1 MTIALVLKVHDGV
14 VLASDSATTLTQ
26 TRSDGSIDVVN
37 IYNNADKLFNLQKA
51 LPIGAITWGL
61 GNIGPASMST
71 LAKDL
76 RHRFTSSDDDRWSVL
91 PGSYTMQE
99 VSRLVEEFLFDERY
113 EPLHRGVA
121 AHELPSLGF
130 LTAGYSAG
138 ADHPQIFHLS
148 IEGGRAT
155 STEVLTGEAGAMWW
169 GQPEAIARL
178 LNGVSLDTGPAL
190 INLGLEPSQAPT
202 VAAQLRD
209 QLATRIVSPA
219 MPIQDAVELAQFLV
233 YTTIQFV
240 RFTPGNPTVGG
251 PIDIATITKH
261 EGFKWVARKHYY
273 DHDLN
278 PPQETT

>member
-1 MTIALVLKVHDGV
+1 
-14 VLASDSATTLTQ
+14 
-26 TRSDGSIDVVN
+26 
-37 IYNNADKLFNLQKA
+37 
-51 LPIGAITWGL
+51 
-61 GNIGPASMST
+61 
-71 LAKDL
+71 
-76 RHRFTSSDDDRWSVL
+76 
-91 PGSYTMQE
+91 MQE